1 MAFFVDEARIYV
13 EGGRGGDG
21 AVSFRREKFVPKGGP
36 DGGDGGRGGDV
47 YLEASPDLYTLLD
60 LTYQVRYRAQDGG
73 RGEGNN
79 RRGKDGRDL
88 VIKVPC
94 GTVVKDDEGREL
106 ADLVVPGD
114 RALVARGGRGGRGN
128 ASFKSSVRQSP
139 RVAERGGRGQ
149 ARWIRLELKILAD
162 VGLLGLPNAGK
173 SSLLAAMSNASPK
186 IGDYPFT
193 TLSPN
198 LGVLVADEGRR
209 LVVADLPG
217 LIEGASEG
225 KGLGLRFLRHAER
238 TKLLVQVL
246 DVSKGDL
253 EEVWRDLEVVREEV
267 RSYREDMLRKVSLVV
282 GNKVDL
288 LPDRTICELL
298 AKRLLDLGLRFV
310 PTSAV
315 TGEGVDDLVRVL
327 LELVPT
333 EPALYK
339 GRVEPTLFD
348 LSGTAEERL
357 KRLEPPRVEAL
368 GEGLFLV
375 RHSLLEDFVSRN
387 DLSVDENLARF
398 KKILLKFQVEKM
410 LSKFG
415 ARPGDTVRIGDM
427 DFEFWP
433 EEQAAEEGGEE
444 DLEG

>member
-1 MAFFVDEARIYV
+1 MDEARIYV

-36 DGGDGGRGGDV
+36 DGGDGGRGGSV
-47 YLEASPDLYTLLD
+47 YIEASPDLYTLLD

-73 RGEGNN
+73 RGEGK
-79 RRGKDGRDL
+79 GKRGRDGEDL
-88 VIKVPC
+88 IIKVPC
-94 GTVVKDDEGREL
+94 GTVVKDDDGREL

-173 SSLLAAMSNASPK
+173 SSLLAAMSNANPK

-193 TLSPN
+193 TLAPN
-198 LGVLVADEGRR
+198 LGVLSVGEEVR

-225 KGLGLRFLRHAER
+225 KGLGLRFLKHAER
-238 TKLLVQVL
+238 TRVLVQVL

-253 EEVWRDLEVVREEV
+253 EEIWRDFEVVRDEV
-267 RSYREDMLRKVSLVV
+267 RAYREDMLRRMSLVV

-288 LPDRTICELL
+288 LPERTVCDLL
-298 AKRLLDLGLRFV
+298 ARRFLDVGLRFV
-310 PTSAV
+310 PTSAL
-315 TGEGVDDLVRVL
+315 TGEGLDGLVEAL
-327 LELVPT
+327 LELT
-333 EPALYK
+333 SGEPGSRA
-339 GRVEPTLFD
+339 GRVEPTFFD

-357 KRLEPPRVEAL
+357 RRLEPPRVEVL

-375 RHSLLEDFVSRN
+375 RHGLLEDFVARN
-387 DLSVDENLARF
+387 DLSLDENLARF
-398 KKILLKFQVEKM
+398 KKILLKFQVEKV
-410 LSKFG
+410 LSRFG
-415 ARPGDTVRIGDM
+415 ARPGDTVRIGDV

-433 EEQAAEEGGEE
+433 EEQMAEGEGGEE
-444 DLEG
+444 DLED